1 MNSLINNLWTCSES
15 FNKGKNNMKK
25 LTILMLFLSN
35 NLFAQLEKT
44 QILITCVRTGDTEIF
59 AVNPVTGDAF
69 NITKSPSSEERYP
82 AIHPNGKQV
91 IFTSDR
97 EDGKTYNYY
106 ISNLDGSNLKKIT
119 ALPAGSVAYWGA
131 FTADGK
137 WIYFNEGNTSK
148 IFRVKP
154 DGTQQEEVT
163 DGRDANI
170 SPDGKKIVFTQK
182 GQKEWGVWI
191 MDSDGKRRKQIIPNE
206 SEIGGIAP
214 IWSPDCKRVAFSMQA
229 GEIAEIYSCNADGS
243 DLRQLTY
250 LKQIS
255 SSAAYSPDGK
265 FITFRVTNEA
275 YWRDAKKMKQTYD
288 EKAGD
293 KRPVWIMNADGTN
306 AKIVEVLHYQCAMDG
321 SRAVVF

>member
-1 MNSLINNLWTCSES
+1 
-15 FNKGKNNMKK
+15 MKK

>member
-1 MNSLINNLWTCSES
+1 MS
-15 FNKGKNNMKK
+15 K
-25 LTILMLFLSN
+25 LAILMLLLSN
-35 NLFAQLEKT
+35 NLFAQLENT
-44 QILITCVRTGDTEIF
+44 QILITCVGTGDTEIF

-69 NITKSPSSEERYP
+69 NITKSPNSEERYP
-82 AIHPNGKQV
+82 AWHPNGKQV

-97 EDGKTYNYY
+97 EDRKTYNYY
-106 ISNLDGSNLKKIT
+106 IANLDGSKLKKIT
-119 ALPAGSVAYWGA
+119 SLPAGSVAYWGA

-137 WIYFNEGNTSK
+137 WIYFNEGNTSR

-170 SPDGKKIVFTQK
+170 SPDGKKLVFTKK
-182 GQKEWGVWI
+182 GQKDWGVWI
-191 MDSDGKRRKQIIPNE
+191 MDSDGNNRKQIIPNE

-214 IWSPDCKRVAFSMQA
+214 VWSPDGKRVAFSMQA
-229 GEIAEIYSCNADGS
+229 GEIAEIYSCNTDGS
-243 DLRQLTY
+243 DLRQLTD

-255 SSAAYSPDGK
+255 SSPSYSPDGK

-288 EKAGD
+288 ENAGD
-293 KRPVWIMNADGTN
+293 KRRVWIMNVDGTN

-321 SRAVVF
+321 SRAVLFMF

>member
-1 MNSLINNLWTCSES
+1 
-15 FNKGKNNMKK
+15 MKK
-25 LTILMLFLSN
+25 LTVLMIFLSS
-35 NLFAQLEKT
+35 NLFAQLENT

-59 AVNPVTGDAF
+59 TVNPVTGDAF
-69 NITKSPSSEERYP
+69 NITKSPDSEERYP
-82 AIHPNGKQV
+82 AWHPNGKQV
-91 IFTSDR
+91 IFTSNR

-106 ISNLDGSNLKKIT
+106 IANLDGSKLKKIT

-137 WIYFNEGNTSK
+137 WIYFNEGNTSR

-170 SPDGKKIVFTQK
+170 SPDGKELVFTQK

-191 MDSDGKRRKQIIPNE
+191 MDSDGKNRKQIIPNE

-214 IWSPDCKRVAFSMQA
+214 VWSPDGKRVAFSMQA
-229 GEIAEIYSCNADGS
+229 GETAEIYSCNADGS
-243 DLRQLTY
+243 DLKQLTA

-255 SSAAYSPDGK
+255 SSPSYTPDGK

-275 YWRDAKKMKQTYD
+275 YWRDTKKMKQTYD

-293 KRPVWIMNADGTN
+293 KRPVWIMKADGTN
-306 AKIVEVLHYQCAMDG
+306 ARIIEVLHYQCAMDG
-321 SRAVVF
+321 SRAAVFDKNQTVVLLKN